1 MKPGVDHILMLM
13 AGTLATK
20 VSDAMPADHYAA
32 GDAKMLALLNVLLA
46 QEVDRA
52 ADRLVRE
59 NGALRALF
67 ARASRHLPPPLREC
81 VAEAAVSTDANFLLS
96 TLEGGNARLKDLLI
110 EVHIVAETETA
121 DWAASLNRDI
131 LALLKQGAEERM
143 FVLPPV

>member
-1 MKPGVDHILMLM
+1 MKPGVDHLLMLM

-20 VSDAMPADHYAA
+20 ISDAMPADHYAA
-32 GDAKMLALLNVLLA
+32 GDAKMLALLNILLA
-46 QEVDRA
+46 QEIDRA

-67 ARASRHLPPPLREC
+67 ARAAPHLPPLLRER
-81 VAEAAVSTDANFLLS
+81 VAEVAASSDANLLLS
-96 TLEGGNARLKDLLI
+96 TLEGGNALLKDLLI

-121 DWAASLNRDI
+121 DWAAPLNRDI
-131 LALLKQGAEERM
+131 LALLKQGAQDRM